1 MVTNK
6 LNAPFPDRSM
16 SIQSVSVERLFQTA
30 FVEEFELV
38 GILRVKVVNKYLC
51 ISHVLYGKS
60 PLSETVNFFPGVFQ
74 T

>member
-6 LNAPFPDRSM
+6 LNAPFPDRSI
-16 SIQSVSVERLFQTA
+16 SIQSLSVERQFQTA

-38 GILRVKVVNKYLC
+38 GILCVKVVNKYLC

-60 PLSETVNFFPGVFQ
+60 LVSETANFFPLVFQ